1 MLGGGMQALILRV
14 LVVDDS
20 EIVRRGICQILQS
33 QADIEVVCEAADGAD
48 AVRKVREHRPHVVL
62 LDITMPVMNGFDAA
76 RRIKYEFP
84 STLILVV
91 SQFDSAPFAREA
103 IAAGASAYVMKS
115 NASTELI
122 PALRKL
128 HSQYAAKAMH
138 DPTILEG
145 RQMDKAL
152 RAKLDEARARLNSQ
166 QAGINAD
173 RRDEDRATR
182 EWARGKQRPA
192 NAERDQFRNSLTDED
207 RNQIEER
214 IQQLLDD
221 NPALSPANAAT
232 LHSKV
237 EPPSVSVE
245 VFDEYYFLRDII
257 A

>member
-1 MLGGGMQALILRV
+1 MQAVILRV

-122 PALRKL
+122 PAVRKL
-128 HSQYAAKAMH
+128 LSQHAAN
-138 DPTILEG
+138 
-145 RQMDKAL
+145 L
-152 RAKLDEARARLNSQ
+152 RGSSN
-166 QAGINAD
+166 G
-173 RRDEDRATR
+173 
-182 EWARGKQRPA
+182 
-192 NAERDQFRNSLTDED
+192 
-207 RNQIEER
+207 
-214 IQQLLDD
+214 
-221 NPALSPANAAT
+221 
-232 LHSKV
+232 
-237 EPPSVSVE
+237 
-245 VFDEYYFLRDII
+245 
-257 A
+257 